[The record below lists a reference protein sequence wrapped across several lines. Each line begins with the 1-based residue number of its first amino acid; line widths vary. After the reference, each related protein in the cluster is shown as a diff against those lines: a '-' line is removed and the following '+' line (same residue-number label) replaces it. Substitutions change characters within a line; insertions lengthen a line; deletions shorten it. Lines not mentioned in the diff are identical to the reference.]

1 MEYEKYQ
8 KNSNAR
14 LRERETSKKGM
25 AGYTEREKEKKEHAV
40 SKEVMRLESGEG
52 IISFGVNRKKEVT
65 FAVSSNKQGELQ
77 EDRKE
82 VHMDTAKHHKLKGGH
97 FYTNTHNEQK
107 SALVYKEKAEKQ
119 PTLLLKRVKQALK
132 EKKNEPADRVM
143 PFFPQTQIG
152 KEEEKKWRE
161 KEQYLEKN
169 LEKTRER
176 LQEVMR
182 KLQLEDGQM
191 WIFLA
196 EEEKEKDG
204 EDEDKPVK

>member
-1 MEYEKYQ
+1 
-8 KNSNAR
+8 
-14 LRERETSKKGM
+14 
-25 AGYTEREKEKKEHAV
+25 
-40 SKEVMRLESGEG
+40 
-52 IISFGVNRKKEVT
+52 
-65 FAVSSNKQGELQ
+65 
-77 EDRKE
+77 
-82 VHMDTAKHHKLKGGH
+82 
-97 FYTNTHNEQK
+97 
-107 SALVYKEKAEKQ
+107 
-119 PTLLLKRVKQALK
+119 
-132 EKKNEPADRVM
+132 M

-152 KEEEKKWRE
+152 KEEKKWRE